1 MDWNLGDLFDAVEPV
16 LPADAPALLHGE
28 QRVSWRD
35 LSRRSNNLARA
46 LRELG
51 ARPDDKI
58 ALYLR
63 NGPEYLEIVV
73 AALKAR
79 LVHVNVNYRYVEA
92 ELAYILENSD
102 ARWVCFD
109 AEFADRISGQRAR
122 CPGVVR
128 WIQIGG
134 SPVADALPY
143 EKLAEAG
150 GGAPLGIERSPDDL
164 VFVYTGGTTGHPKA
178 VMWRQADLWGALGA
192 GSNAPA
198 NRGHRPADLA
208 EHVANVRAHGPG
220 PRQLVACPLMH
231 GTGLFTSIGTLA
243 GGGCI
248 VTTPGRHFDPDELFA
263 CVDAQRVNSIVIVG
277 DAFARPM
284 LEALERSPGHWD
296 LSSLKLILSSG
307 VMWSRETKQRML
319 EQLPEVT
326 LADLFGSSEA
336 LGFGQSVTSRKR
348 GQGTA
353 RFRIGDGCK
362 VFTEDLREVTPGS
375 GERGF
380 IARSGPIPLG
390 YYKDPERSARVFR
403 TIGGVRYSIPGD
415 WCTVDGDGT
424 LNLLGRGSACI
435 NSGGEKIFP
444 EEVEE
449 ALKTHGPVRDA
460 LVFGMPDPRWNEVVT
475 AVVEVAEPAS
485 FDEEALREH
494 LRARLAAYKLPKRIL
509 LVPVIFRTPAGKP
522 DYHAAQAF
530 ARSAP

>member
-1 MDWNLGDLFDAVEPV
+1 MDWNLGDLFDAVECV
-16 LPADAPALLHGE
+16 MAAGAPALLHSE
-28 QRVSWRD
+28 RCVSWRD

-46 LRELG
+46 LRDLG
-51 ARPDDKI
+51 AQPDDKI

-63 NGPEYLEIVV
+63 NRPEYLEIAV

-109 AEFADRISGQRAR
+109 VEFAERIPGLRVR

-128 WIQIGG
+128 WIQVGG
-134 SPVADALPY
+134 SPAADVIPY
-143 EKLAEAG
+143 EMLAEAG
-150 GGAPLGIERSPDDL
+150 SGAPLEIERSPDDL

-198 NRGHRPADLA
+198 NRGRRPADLA
-208 EHVANVRAHGPG
+208 EHVANVAAHGPG
-220 PRQLVACPLMH
+220 PRQLIACPLMH
-231 GTGLFTSIGTLA
+231 GTGLFTSLGTLA

-248 VTTPGRHFDPDELFA
+248 VTVPGKRFDPQELFA
-263 CVDAQRVNSIVIVG
+263 CVEAQRVNSIVIVG

-284 LEALERSPGHWD
+284 VEELERDPGRRD
-296 LSSLKLILSSG
+296 LRSLKLILSSG

-319 EQLPEVT
+319 EQLPDVT

-336 LGFGQSVTSRKR
+336 LGFGQSVTSRKG

-362 VFTEDLREVTPGS
+362 VFTEDLHEVAPGS
-375 GERGF
+375 GQRGF
-380 IARSGPIPLG
+380 IARTGPIPLG
-390 YYKDPERSARVFR
+390 YYKDAERTERVFK

-415 WCTVDGDGT
+415 WCTVDADGT

-449 ALKTHGPVRDA
+449 ALKTHAQVRDA
-460 LVFGMPDPRWNEVVT
+460 LVFGLSDPRWNEVVT
-475 AVVEVAEPAS
+475 AVIEVGEPAS
-485 FDEEALREH
+485 FDEASLREH
-494 LRARLAAYKLPKRIL
+494 LRARLAAYKLPRRIL
-509 LVPVIFRTPAGKP
+509 VVPAMFRTPAGKP
-522 DYHAAQAF
+522 DYRAARAF
-530 ARSAP
+530 AESAS

>member
-1 MDWNLGDLFDAVEPV
+1 MDWNLGDLFDAVERV
-16 LPADAPALLHGE
+16 VPADAPALLHGDR
-28 QRVSWRD
+28 RVRWAD
-35 LSRRSNNLARA
+35 LSRRSNSLARA
-46 LRELG
+46 LRGLG
-51 ARPDDKI
+51 AQPGDKI

-63 NGPEYLEIVV
+63 NRPEYLEIVL

-79 LVHVNVNYRYVEA
+79 LVHVNVNYRYVES
-92 ELAYILENSD
+92 ELAYIFENSD

-109 AEFADRISGQRAR
+109 AEFADRIAGLKGR
-122 CPGVVR
+122 CPGVAR
-128 WIQIGG
+128 WIQIGD
-134 SPVADALPY
+134 SPAKDVLDY
-143 EKLAEAG
+143 EVLAQG
-150 GGAPLGIERSPDDL
+150 GDGEPLGIERSPDDL

-198 NRGHRPADLA
+198 NRGRRPADLA
-208 EHVANVRAHGPG
+208 EHVANVAAHGPG
-220 PRQLVACPLMH
+220 PRQLIACPLMH

-248 VTTPGRHFDPDELFA
+248 VTTPGRRFDPEELFA
-263 CVDAQRVNSIVIVG
+263 CVEAQRVNSIVIVG

-284 LEALERSPGHWD
+284 VDALERNPGRWD
-296 LSSLKLILSSG
+296 LRSLKLVLSSG

-336 LGFGQSVTSRKR
+336 LGFGQSVTSRKG

-362 VFTEDLREVTPGS
+362 VFTEDLREVAPGS

-380 IARSGPIPLG
+380 IARTGPIPLG
-390 YYKDPERSARVFR
+390 YYKDPEKTERVFR

-415 WCTVDGDGT
+415 WCTVDADGT

-449 ALKTHGPVRDA
+449 ALKTHARVCDA
-460 LVFGMPDPRWNEVVT
+460 LVFGTPDPRWNEVVT
-475 AVVEVAEPAS
+475 AVVEVAEPAT
-485 FDEEALREH
+485 FDEESLRDH
-494 LRARLAAYKLPKRIL
+494 LRARLAAYKLPRRIL
-509 LVPVIFRTPAGKP
+509 VVPAMFRTPAGKP
-522 DYHAAQAF
+522 DYGAARAF
-530 ARSAP
+530 AQSAP